1 MESTNSNSSV
11 LTLLVSSQDETR
23 PLLSPIEAPS
33 MRKRISQACVS
44 PTHLCLPSKAA
55 ILILIWSAIVG
66 AMNTLGMDTTVA
78 VGVALKEVEFFG
90 QKFNNILLNVL
101 VPYLCTALVMLLYP
115 LGGFVAD
122 IWCGRYKSVMLSLCI
137 LACSFGCL
145 TIACTLVIIKNA
157 GGIHLQSGGDI
168 AGKSIFALLIIAAFF
183 LFIIGLSGFQANFI
197 QLGLD
202 QLQEAPSEYLGLFVH
217 WAMWAGCISA
227 PIFHILFAAY
237 GCNRSKQLLYGL
249 FSVPSVCFLVILFVV
264 AFSYRKRY
272 WFYIEPGQHN
282 PYKMVLKVLM
292 FAKEHKYPL
301 QRSAFTFNDV
311 ERPTRIDFAKERF
324 GGPFKTE
331 EVEDVKTFLRILA
344 VLLALGPI
352 YILEVPT
359 SYFIFPS
366 FTLHTGLGPQF
377 EEDHCTTRWLLLESG
392 TLAYAITVIV
402 FPIYTWV
409 IYSLLRRC
417 IPRIFSRVLLGGV
430 LLFLTV
436 LFMLVI
442 DVVGH
447 LKFDSDVLGVG
458 GYHSNND
465 NGTLTY
471 CMFKI
476 SVTASSNDTG
486 ATGALD
492 LPWGVHV
499 IPNLFIGLSP
509 MLITTSAFEF
519 ISAQSPHSMKG
530 LLVGLLF
537 AIKGLFQL
545 SSAFLLLP
553 FSLPHYWG
561 TIDPNTVNCGFGYFV
576 IIIVLA
582 FTGLVVFLGVVK
594 RYQYRERD
602 DPPFDQMAV
611 EEVFTRTVNQNT
623 YQVYSPENNVE
634 FANSIPLDS

>member
-1 MESTNSNSSV
+1 M
-11 LTLLVSSQDETR
+11 
-23 PLLSPIEAPS
+23 
-33 MRKRISQACVS
+33 
-44 PTHLCLPSKAA
+44 
-55 ILILIWSAIVG
+55 
-66 AMNTLGMDTTVA
+66 
-78 VGVALKEVEFFG
+78 
-90 QKFNNILLNVL
+90 
-101 VPYLCTALVMLLYP
+101 
-115 LGGFVAD
+115 
-122 IWCGRYKSVMLSLCI
+122 
-137 LACSFGCL
+137 
-145 TIACTLVIIKNA
+145 
-157 GGIHLQSGGDI
+157 
-168 AGKSIFALLIIAAFF
+168 
-183 LFIIGLSGFQANFI
+183 
-197 QLGLD
+197 
-202 QLQEAPSEYLGLFVH
+202 
-217 WAMWAGCISA
+217 
-227 PIFHILFAAY
+227 
-237 GCNRSKQLLYGL
+237 
-249 FSVPSVCFLVILFVV
+249 
-264 AFSYRKRY
+264 
-272 WFYIEPGQHN
+272 
-282 PYKMVLKVLM
+282 
-292 FAKEHKYPL
+292 
-301 QRSAFTFNDV
+301 
-311 ERPTRIDFAKERF
+311 
-324 GGPFKTE
+324 
-331 EVEDVKTFLRILA
+331 KTFLRILA

-442 DVVGH
+442 NVVGH
-447 LKFDSDVLGVG
+447 LKFNSNVLGVG
-458 GYHSNND
+458 SPHSNND
-465 NGTLTY
+465 NEMLTY
-471 CMFKI
+471 L
-476 SVTASSNDTG
+476 TASSNDTG

-553 FSLPHYWG
+553 FSLPYYWA
-561 TIDPNTVNCGFGYFV
+561 TINPNAVNCGFGYFV

-582 FTGLVVFLGVVK
+582 FIGLVIFLGVGK
-594 RYQYRERD
+594 QYQYRERD

-634 FANSIPLDS
+634 FANSILLDS

>member
-1 MESTNSNSSV
+1 MEPMSSNSSV
-11 LTLLVSSQDETR
+11 LTLLVSSRAETQ
-23 PLLSPIEAPS
+23 PLLSPVEAPTIK
-33 MRKRISQACVS
+33 KRLSQACIS

-55 ILILIWSAIVG
+55 VLILLWSAIVG
-66 AMNTLGMDTTVA
+66 AINTLAMDTTVA
-78 VGVALKEVEFFG
+78 VGVALKDVNVHG
-90 QKFNNILLNVL
+90 QKLDNILLNVL
-101 VPYLCTALVMLLYP
+101 IPYLCTALVLLLYP
-115 LGGFVAD
+115 LGGFMAD
-122 IWCGRYKSVMLSLCI
+122 VWCGRYKSVMISLCI
-137 LACSFGCL
+137 LACSFGCF
-145 TIACTLVIIKNA
+145 TIGCTFAIVKTASDIQLQPAVHTA
-157 GGIHLQSGGDI
+157 GM
-168 AGKSIFALLIIAAFF
+168 SIFVFLIVTAFL

-202 QLQEAPSEYLGLFVH
+202 QLHEAPSEYLGLFVH

-227 PIFHILFAAY
+227 PIFHISFAAY
-237 GCNRSKQLLYGL
+237 GCTQSEQLLYGL
-249 FSVPSVCFLVILFVV
+249 FSLPSVCFLVILFVV
-264 AFSYRKRY
+264 VFSYRKRH

-292 FAKEHKYPL
+292 FAKKHKYPR

-352 YILEVPT
+352 YILEVPA

-366 FTLHTGLGPQF
+366 FTLHTGLGPKF
-377 EEDHCTTRWLLLESG
+377 EKYHCTARWLILESG

-402 FPIYTWV
+402 FPVYTWV

-417 IPRIFSRVLLGGV
+417 VPRIFSRVLLGGV

-436 LFMLVI
+436 LYMLVI
-442 DVVGH
+442 DLIGH
-447 LKFDSDVLGVG
+447 LKLNRNGLGVD
-458 GYHSNND
+458 GYYSNNG

-471 CMFKI
+471 CMFQI
-476 SVTASSNDTG
+476 NVSSDDVT
-486 ATGALD
+486 ALD

-499 IPNLFIGLSP
+499 IPNFLISLSP

-553 FSLPHYWG
+553 FSLPHYWA
-561 TIDPNTVNCGFGYFV
+561 TIGQNTLNCGFGYFV

-582 FTGLVVFLGVVK
+582 FTGLVVFLAVVK

-611 EEVFTRTVNQNT
+611 EEVFTRKVNQNM
-623 YQVYSPENNVE
+623 YQVHSPENNVE
-634 FANSIPLDS
+634 FANSVLVD

>member
-1 MESTNSNSSV
+1 MESTSSNSSV
-11 LTLLVSSQDETR
+11 LALLVSSRGETQ

-33 MRKRISQACVS
+33 IKKKVSQACIS
-44 PTHLCLPSKAA
+44 PAHLCLPSKAA
-55 ILILIWSAIVG
+55 ILILFWSAIVG
-66 AMNTLGMDTTVA
+66 AMNTLAMDATVA
-78 VGVALKEVEFFG
+78 VGVALKEVGFHG
-90 QKFNNILLNVL
+90 KKFDNILLNVL
-101 VPYLCTALVMLLYP
+101 VPYLFTALVMLLYP

-122 IWCGRYKSVMLSLCI
+122 IWCGRYKSVMISLCI
-137 LACSFGCL
+137 LACSFGCF
-145 TIACTLVIIKNA
+145 TIGCTLVIIKNA
-157 GGIHLQSGGDI
+157 NDIHLQRAVDT
-168 AGKSIFALLIIAAFF
+168 AGKSIFVFFIVAAFL
-183 LFIIGLSGFQANFI
+183 LFIIGLSGFQTNFI

-202 QLQEAPSEYLGLFVH
+202 QLHEAPSEYLGLFVH

-227 PIFHILFAAY
+227 PIFHISFAAY

-249 FSVPSVCFLVILFVV
+249 LSLPSVCFLVIIFVV
-264 AFSYRKRY
+264 VFSYRKRH

-301 QRSAFTFNDV
+301 LRSAFTFNDV

-366 FTLHTGLGPQF
+366 FTLHTGLGTEF
-377 EEDHCTTRWLLLESG
+377 EENHCTARWLILESG
-392 TLAYAITVIV
+392 TLAYAITVIA
-402 FPIYTWV
+402 FPVYMWV

-436 LFMLVI
+436 LYMLVI

-447 LKFDSDVLGVG
+447 LKFSGNDLGVDG
-458 GYHSNND
+458 HHSNYD

-471 CMFKI
+471 CMFQ
-476 SVTASSNDTG
+476 VNFTGSSNDTT
-486 ATGALD
+486 AALY

-499 IPNLFIGLSP
+499 IPNILIGLSP

-545 SSAFLLLP
+545 FSAFFLLP
-553 FSLPHYWG
+553 FSLPHYWRNRA
-561 TIDPNTVNCGFGYFV
+561 PNAVNCGFGYFV
-576 IIIVLA
+576 IVIVLA
-582 FTGLVVFLGVVK
+582 FIGLMIFLGVIK
-594 RYQYRERD
+594 QYQYRERD

-634 FANSIPLDS
+634 FANSFLLDS